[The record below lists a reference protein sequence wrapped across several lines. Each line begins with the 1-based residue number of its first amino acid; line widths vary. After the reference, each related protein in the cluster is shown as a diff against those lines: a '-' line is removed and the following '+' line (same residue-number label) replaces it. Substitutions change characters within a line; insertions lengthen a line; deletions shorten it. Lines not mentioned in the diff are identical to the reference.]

1 MKSLHH
7 WLNLILTIF
16 LWIFI
21 WTFVS
26 TILEKMNLTNNEI
39 LIISTIGMLIIGYII
54 YNDSK
59 FTMD

>member
-26 TILEKMNLTNNEI
+26 TILSKMNLTNNEI
-39 LIISTIGMLIIGYII
+39 LIISAIGMLIIGYII